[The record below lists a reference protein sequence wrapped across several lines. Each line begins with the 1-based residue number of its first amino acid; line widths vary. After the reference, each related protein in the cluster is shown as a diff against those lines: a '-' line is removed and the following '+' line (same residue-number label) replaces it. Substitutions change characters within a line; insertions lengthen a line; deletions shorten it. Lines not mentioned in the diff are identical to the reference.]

1 MVLDLDADYQA
12 LLKEAPLSALP
23 RHEAL
28 RLIHG
33 ALRLS
38 MHVLARDPAQFPSQM
53 VGRLLAHRDKPDV
66 ARFVDEF
73 TAAAPRPW
81 FRPVHPC
88 LDSPGGALLRS

>member
-38 MHVLARDPAQFPSQM
+38 MHVLARDPAWIEAFQANIRRIKERKASHD
-53 VGRLLAHRDKPDV
+53 RLDLQWP
-66 ARFVDEF
+66 
-73 TAAAPRPW
+73 
-81 FRPVHPC
+81 
-88 LDSPGGALLRS
+88 